1 MQKTQRSLDLE
12 REEESFPFPQPRIGS
27 ALPNLGFRGRG
38 VRIRFRIDVSFQ
50 GRSWDRLGRWRI
62 MHGCVG
68 DQWKH
73 NRHMWPVPAN
83 ATTVAIDS
91 SPSQFICKDGRKI
104 RAGDCALFKPPR
116 DSPPFIGI
124 IRKLT
129 YDKQESPSLEVHWL
143 YRPADLKLAKGI
155 VLEAAPNEVFYSFHK
170 DETPAASLL
179 HPCKVA
185 FLRKGVELPS
195 GISAFVCRR
204 VYDIENNCL
213 WWLTDKDYLN
223 EQQEEVN
230 QLLDKTKLEMHGAVQ
245 SGGRSPKPLNGPT
258 STQSLKSGSDNIQNS
273 SSFGVQGKGKKR
285 ERGDQG
291 SDSSKK
297 ERLFK
302 IEDGDS
308 GPFRP
313 ESMLKSEIAKITDKG
328 GLVDFEG
335 VEKLVQLMQPDSADK
350 KIDLPG
356 RIMLVDVIA
365 FTDRYDCLGWFVQL
379 RGLPVLDEW
388 LQEVHKGKIGD
399 GNVPKESDKSVDDFL
414 LALLRALDKL
424 PVNLHALQTCN
435 VGKSVNH
442 LRTHKNAE
450 IQRKAR
456 SLVDTWKRRV
466 EAEMNMNDSKSGSNR
481 AVSWP
486 AKPANSE
493 SPHVGNRKTGGSSD
507 NVAKSSAIQPSLS
520 KSSQSKLSSGEAM
533 SKSSSPGST
542 KSMTTSAGSNSK
554 DQNSKVFVGAATS
567 DLPLT
572 PIKEERSSSS
582 SQSQNNSITCSS
594 EHAKTIGSCRED
606 AKSSTAVSMSVSK
619 IQGCAS
625 RTRKSSNGLH
635 GAGVAVGQK
644 EHNSAK
650 NSTRNSPSEKVSPTR
665 VSHEKLADQPLTD
678 QGNNQRL
685 ILRLPN
691 TGRSPSR
698 GASGGSFEEPATT
711 CSKASSPADRNDNQ
725 DRRAKTKTEC
735 LLTHVSNMMNET
747 CDANEAVM
755 GGDEGKGTPVVDERC
770 RENEDGEKVVET
782 SKPTSLPSGFV
793 SRSGQTYDASLSP
806 MNALVESCVKF
817 SEASASISH
826 GDDGMN
832 LLATVAAG
840 EISRSENASPATSPE
855 RKSPS
860 DELCSG
866 NDLKLKH
873 SGETAVRTL
882 SELNGRATGDHPS
895 NTVDSLQIKSEL
907 RQPATTQSH
916 GFPGEGEIISSCHDT
931 HINISPSDLSQ
942 NVEGPCLRPETK
954 EDTSVAT
961 LPVKKESNADPGI
974 SDSKLRPS
982 ACSFDDDQKVDHMKE
997 EITENEKMLVSKPV
1011 TNVESENESG
1021 EKQPESSSG
1030 VDNEN
1035 PTSVEKATG
1044 SGILVQKASPAAE
1057 NCESIYLKKESP
1069 ASGNA
1074 LMVPRDE
1081 NANDMKSVVSE
1092 SDVRRMEQDSSVP
1105 DDANECAEDNMGR
1118 KEAIGQYCAP
1128 SVQPELPTMSGKE
1141 NEVFKSCEQNL
1152 DSNSSE
1158 VAGERHA
1165 CSAGADTAVKLNFDL
1180 NEGFPV
1186 DDVSQGEI
1194 ARQEDT
1200 ITSSAVH
1207 VPCPLPFP
1215 ISSISGGFHTSIT
1228 VASAAKGPVV
1238 PPENPLR
1245 VKGELGWKGSAAT
1258 SAFRPAEP
1266 RKNAETQSS
1275 TNDNTSVDV
1284 TCIKQSRPP
1293 LDFDLNVADERCF
1306 EDVGSHGSLESG
1318 PHDRSVGLDLDL
1330 NRVDETPEIGTFSI
1344 SKLDIPSLPSK
1355 PSLSSGLS
1363 NGGSVSRDF
1372 DLNNGPGLEEVGSEV
1387 PPRSQQMKNTVPF
1400 PTAIHSTRTNNA
1412 EYGSYSA
1419 WFPPGNSYSAIT
1431 VPPLLSGR
1439 GEQSYVA
1446 GAGAQR
1452 IMGPTGSTPF
1462 GPEIYRGSV
1471 LSSSPAVAYPPT
1483 TPFPYPGFPFET
1495 NFPLSSNSFSG
1506 STAFMDSS
1514 TVGGLCFPTM
1524 PSQPVG
1530 PGAVVSSTYPRPY
1543 VMSLPGGTSNVIPDS
1558 RKWGSQSLD
1567 LNSGPGGTDTERR
1580 DDRLPS
1586 GLRQMS
1592 VPNSQASMEDHLKMF
1607 QMAGA
1612 ALKRKEPD
1620 GGWDGAERFSYKQ
1633 HSWQ

>member
-1 MQKTQRSLDLE
+1 
-12 REEESFPFPQPRIGS
+12 
-27 ALPNLGFRGRG
+27 
-38 VRIRFRIDVSFQ
+38 
-50 GRSWDRLGRWRI
+50 
-62 MHGCVG
+62 MHGCGG

-245 SGGRSPKPLNGPT
+245 SGGRSPKPLNGPA

-273 SSFGVQGKGKKR
+273 SSFGAQGKGKKR

-308 GPFRP
+308 GQFRP

-365 FTDRYDCLGWFVQL
+365 LTDRYDCLGWFVQL

-399 GNVPKESDKSVDDFL
+399 GNPKEGDKSVDDFL

-507 NVAKSSAIQPSLS
+507 NVVKSSVIQPSLS
-520 KSSQSKLSSGEAM
+520 KSSQSKLSSGEAL

-542 KSMTTSAGSNSK
+542 KSLTTPAGVNSK
-554 DQNSKVFVGAATS
+554 DQNSKFFVGAATS

-594 EHAKTIGSCRED
+594 EHAKTIGSCKED
-606 AKSSTAVSMSVSK
+606 AKSSTAVSMSGSK
-619 IQGCAS
+619 IHGCTS
-625 RTRKSSNGLH
+625 RIRKSSNGVH
-635 GAGVAVGQK
+635 GAGAAVGQK

-650 NSTRNSPSEKVSPTR
+650 HSTRNSPSEKVSPTR
-665 VSHEKLADQPLTD
+665 ASHEKSVDQAIAD

-711 CSKASSPADRNDNQ
+711 SSKASSPADRNDNQ
-725 DRRAKTKTEC
+725 DRRVKTKTEC
-735 LLTHVSNMMNET
+735 LLTHVSNMMNEA
-747 CDANEAVM
+747 CDANDALI
-755 GGDEGKGTPVVDERC
+755 GDEGKGTPIVDERS
-770 RENEDGEKVVET
+770 RANEDSDKVLET

-817 SEASASISH
+817 SEASSSVSH

-840 EISRSENASPATSPE
+840 EISRSENASPVASPE
-855 RKSPS
+855 RKSPAG
-860 DELCSG
+860 DEMCSG

-873 SGETAVRTL
+873 SGEAAVRTL
-882 SELNGRATGDHPS
+882 SELNGRATGEHPL
-895 NTVDSLQIKSEL
+895 NTVDSLQIKNEL
-907 RQPATTQSH
+907 RHPAMTLSRDFS
-916 GFPGEGEIISSCHDT
+916 GDGETISSSHDT
-931 HINISPSDLSQ
+931 NIHVSPTNLSQ

-954 EDTSVAT
+954 ENASVTILTA
-961 LPVKKESNADPGI
+961 KKESNADTGV
-974 SDSKLRPS
+974 SDSKLMPRAYS
-982 ACSFDDDQKVDHMKE
+982 LDDDQKVDHMNE
-997 EITENEKMLVSKPV
+997 EIIEDEKMLVSKPV

-1021 EKQPESSSG
+1021 EKQPELTSG

-1035 PTSVEKATG
+1035 QISLEKATG
-1044 SGILVQKASPAAE
+1044 TGILAQKASPIAE
-1057 NCESIYLKKESP
+1057 NCESAYLKKESP

-1074 LMVPRDE
+1074 LIVPKDDS
-1081 NANDMKSVVSE
+1081 ADDMKSVVIE
-1092 SDVRRMEQDSSVP
+1092 PEVRPMDQDSSAP
-1105 DDANECAEDNMGR
+1105 DDSNECAEVNTGK
-1118 KEAIGQYCAP
+1118 KETIGPCSGS
-1128 SVQPELPTMSGKE
+1128 SVQPDLQGVSRTES
-1141 NEVFKSCEQNL
+1141 EVSKSCEQKLDANL
-1152 DSNSSE
+1152 SE
-1158 VAGERHA
+1158 VSGERHA
-1165 CSAGADTAVKLNFDL
+1165 CSAAGADAAVKLDFDL

-1194 ARQEDT
+1194 ARQDDP

-1215 ISSISGGFHTSIT
+1215 ISSISGGFHPSIT
-1228 VASAAKGPVV
+1228 VASAAKGPVI

-1245 VKGELGWKGSAAT
+1245 IKGELGWKGSAAT

-1266 RKNAETQSS
+1266 RKNAEMQSS
-1275 TNDNTSVDV
+1275 TNDISSVDV
-1284 TCIKQSRPP
+1284 TSIKQNRAP

-1306 EDVGSHGSLESG
+1306 EDVGSHGSLDSG

-1344 SKLDIPSLPSK
+1344 SKLDIPVLPSK

-1387 PPRSQQMKNTVPF
+1387 PTRSQQQMKNSVPF
-1400 PTAIHSTRTNNA
+1400 PSAVHSTRTNNA
-1412 EYGSYSA
+1412 EYGNYSA

-1439 GEQSYVA
+1439 GEQSYVT

-1471 LSSSPAVAYPPT
+1471 LSSSPAVAYPST
-1483 TPFPYPGFPFET
+1483 TAFPYPGFPFET

-1514 TVGGLCFPTM
+1514 NVGGLCFPTM
-1524 PSQPVG
+1524 PTQPVG
-1530 PGAVVSSTYPRPY
+1530 PGGVVSSTYPRPY

-1567 LNSGPGGTDTERR
+1567 LNSGPGVADTERR
-1580 DDRLPS
+1580 DERLPS

-1592 VPNSQASMEDHLKMF
+1592 VPNPQASIEDPLKMF
-1607 QMAGA
+1607 QMAGAA

-1620 GGWDGAERFSYKQ
+1620 GGWDAERFGYKQ
-1633 HSWQ
+1633 HSRQ

>member
-1 MQKTQRSLDLE
+1 MHGSC
-12 REEESFPFPQPRIGS
+12 REE
-27 ALPNLGFRGRG
+27 
-38 VRIRFRIDVSFQ
+38 
-50 GRSWDRLGRWRI
+50 
-62 MHGCVG
+62 
-68 DQWKH
+68 WKH

-83 ATTVAIDS
+83 ATTVAPIDS
-91 SPSQFICKDGRKI
+91 SPSQFISKDGRKI

-129 YDKQESPSLEVHWL
+129 FDKEESPSLEVNWL
-143 YRPADLKLAKGI
+143 YRPADLKLGKGI

-223 EQQEEVN
+223 ERQEEVN

-273 SSFGVQGKGKKR
+273 SSFGAQGKGKKR

-308 GPFRP
+308 GQFRP
-313 ESMLKSEIAKITDKG
+313 ESMLKSEISKITDKG
-328 GLVDFEG
+328 GLVNFEG
-335 VEKLVQLMQPDSADK
+335 VQRLVHLMQPDSADK
-350 KIDLPG
+350 KIDLAG

-365 FTDRYDCLGWFVQL
+365 LTDRYDCLSWFVQL

-388 LQEVHKGKIGD
+388 LQEAHKGKIGD
-399 GNVPKESDKSVDDFL
+399 GNMPKESDKSAEEFL

-435 VGKSVNH
+435 VGKSVNQ
-442 LRTHKNAE
+442 LRVHKNSE

-481 AVSWP
+481 TVSWP

-493 SPHVGNRKTGGSSD
+493 SPHVGNRKTGGSSSD
-507 NVAKSSAIQPSLS
+507 NVVKNSAFQPVIS
-520 KSSQSKLSSGEAM
+520 KNSQSKLSAGETL
-533 SKSSSPGST
+533 SKSSSSSTST
-542 KSMTTSAGSNSK
+542 KTMIASAGSNSK
-554 DQNSKVFVGAATS
+554 DQNSKVLVGAPTS

-572 PIKEERSSSS
+572 PIKEEKSSSS
-582 SQSQNNSITCSS
+582 SQSQNNSISCSS

-606 AKSSTAVSMSVSK
+606 AKSSTAVSTSVSK
-619 IQGCAS
+619 IPGGSS
-625 RTRKSSNGLH
+625 RTRKASNGLH
-635 GAGVAVGQK
+635 GTGVAVVQK
-644 EHNSAK
+644 EHSSAK
-650 NSTRNSPSEKVSPTR
+650 SSSRNSPSEKVSPTR
-665 VSHEKLADQPLTD
+665 VSHEKSADQPPTD

-698 GASGGSFEEPATT
+698 GASSGSFEEPAIT
-711 CSKASSPADRNDNQ
+711 CSKALSPADRNDNL
-725 DRRAKTKTEC
+725 DRRVKTKTDC
-735 LLTHVSNMMNET
+735 LLAHVSNMMNDAS
-747 CDANEAVM
+747 DANEALI
-755 GGDEGKGTPVVDERC
+755 GADESKGSPTVEERC
-770 RENEDGEKVVET
+770 RANEDGDKVAET
-782 SKPTSLPSGFV
+782 SKPSLPSGFV

-806 MNALVESCVKF
+806 MNALVESCVKI
-817 SEASASISH
+817 SEASASVSL

-840 EISRSENASPATSPE
+840 EISRSENASPLASPE
-855 RKSPS
+855 RKSPAI
-860 DELCSG
+860 DELSSD
-866 NDLKLKH
+866 NDSKLKH
-873 SGETAVRTL
+873 SGEAAVRAL
-882 SELNGRATGDHPS
+882 GQLDGGLTGEHLL
-895 NTVDSLQIKSEL
+895 NTVDSLQIKNDS
-907 RQPATTQSH
+907 RHPATAVSH
-916 GFPGEGEIISSCHDT
+916 DISGDGET
-931 HINISPSDLSQ
+931 ISPSCAEKTGDGRTQIIISPTDLLQ
-942 NVEGPCLRPETK
+942 NAEGPCIRPETK
-954 EDTSVAT
+954 EDTSETMLLAKNET
-961 LPVKKESNADPGI
+961 NADSGC
-974 SDSKLRPS
+974 SDSKLKSRS
-982 ACSFDDDQKVDHMKE
+982 SSLNDQKVGHLNE
-997 EITENEKMLVSKPV
+997 EIIENEKMLVSKDV
-1011 TNVESENESG
+1011 ASSEAKDELG
-1021 EKQPESSSG
+1021 EKHHELSAC
-1030 VDNEN
+1030 VDNED
-1035 PTSVEKATG
+1035 PISEEMATG
-1044 SGILVQKASPAAE
+1044 TGMLVQKASPVAE
-1057 NCESIYLKKESP
+1057 NYESTYFKKESP

-1081 NANDMKSVVSE
+1081 NADDMKSVVIE
-1092 SDVRRMEQDSSVP
+1092 PDERRMEQDSSVS
-1105 DDANECAEDNMGR
+1105 DDVNECAEDTMGR
-1118 KEAIGQYCAP
+1118 EEANGQCSGSTVHP
-1128 SVQPELPTMSGKE
+1128 NLSTMPRKE
-1141 NEVFKSCEQNL
+1141 NEVSKACEHKMDANQ
-1152 DSNSSE
+1152 SE
-1158 VAGERHA
+1158 VTGEKHP
-1165 CSAGADTAVKLNFDL
+1165 CSAAGSDAAVKLDFDL
-1180 NEGFPV
+1180 NEGYPV
-1186 DDVSQGEI
+1186 DDLSQGEI
-1194 ARQEDT
+1194 ARQEDP

-1207 VPCPLPFP
+1207 LPCPLPFP
-1215 ISSISGGFHTSIT
+1215 ISSISGAFHSSIT

-1245 VKGELGWKGSAAT
+1245 IKGELGWKGSAAT

-1266 RKNAETQSS
+1266 RKNSETPS
-1275 TNDNTSVDV
+1275 TNDIPSVDV
-1284 TCIKQSRPP
+1284 TSIKQGRPP
-1293 LDFDLNVADERCF
+1293 LDFDLNVADERSF
-1306 EDVGSHGSLESG
+1306 EDDGSRGSLESG
-1318 PHDRSVGLDLDL
+1318 PLDRSAVGLDLDL

-1344 SKLDIPSLPSK
+1344 SKMDIPLPSK

-1372 DLNNGPGLEEVGSEV
+1372 DLNNGPGLDEVGSEV
-1387 PPRSQQMKNTVPF
+1387 PARSQQMKSTIPF
-1400 PTAIHSTRTNNA
+1400 PSAVHGTRTTNA
-1412 EYGSYSA
+1412 EFGNYSP

-1452 IMGPTGSTPF
+1452 IMGPTGSSSF
-1462 GPEIYRGSV
+1462 GPEIYRGPV
-1471 LSSSPAVAYPPT
+1471 LSSSPAVAYAPT

-1506 STAFMDSS
+1506 CSTAFMDSS

-1530 PGAVVSSTYPRPY
+1530 PGGVVSSSYPRPY
-1543 VMSLPGGTSNVIPDS
+1543 VMSLPGGTSNVISDS

-1607 QMAGA
+1607 PMAG

-1620 GGWDGAERFSYKQ
+1620 GGWDGTERLSYKQ
-1633 HSWQ
+1633 PSWQ

>member
-1 MQKTQRSLDLE
+1 
-12 REEESFPFPQPRIGS
+12 
-27 ALPNLGFRGRG
+27 
-38 VRIRFRIDVSFQ
+38 
-50 GRSWDRLGRWRI
+50 
-62 MHGCVG
+62 MHGCAG

-124 IRKLT
+124 IRKLS

-223 EQQEEVN
+223 EEVN

-245 SGGRSPKPLNGPT
+245 SGGRSPKPLNGPA

-273 SSFGVQGKGKKR
+273 SSFGAQGKGKKR
-285 ERGDQG
+285 ERDQG

-308 GPFRP
+308 GQFRP

-365 FTDRYDCLGWFVQL
+365 LTDRYDCLGWFVQL

-399 GNVPKESDKSVDDFL
+399 GNMPKESDKSVDEFL

-507 NVAKSSAIQPSLS
+507 NVVKSPAIQPSLS
-520 KSSQSKLSSGEAM
+520 KSSQSKLSSGEAL

-542 KSMTTSAGSNSK
+542 KSLTTSVGMNSK
-554 DQNSKVFVGAATS
+554 DQNSKVFVGAATA

-606 AKSSTAVSMSVSK
+606 AKSSTAVSMSASK
-619 IQGCAS
+619 IHGCAS
-625 RTRKSSNGLH
+625 RTRKSSNGIH
-635 GAGVAVGQK
+635 GPGAVGQK

-650 NSTRNSPSEKVSPTR
+650 ISTRNSPTEKVSPTR
-665 VSHEKLADQPLTD
+665 ASHEKSVDQPLAD

-711 CSKASSPADRNDNQ
+711 SSKALSPADLNDNQ
-725 DRRAKTKTEC
+725 DRRLKTKTEC
-735 LLTHVSNMMNET
+735 LLTHVSNMINES
-747 CDANEAVM
+747 CDANEALI
-755 GGDEGKGTPVVDERC
+755 GDENKGTPIVDERC
-770 RENEDGEKVVET
+770 RAIEDSDKVLET

-817 SEASASISH
+817 SEASSSVSH

-840 EISRSENASPATSPE
+840 EISRSENASPVASPE
-855 RKSPS
+855 RKSSPAG
-860 DELCSG
+860 DEQCSG

-873 SGETAVRTL
+873 SGEAAVRTL
-882 SELNGRATGDHPS
+882 SELNGRATGEHPL
-895 NTVDSLQIKSEL
+895 NTVDSSQIKNEL
-907 RQPATTQSH
+907 RHPAMTVSRD
-916 GFPGEGEIISSCHDT
+916 FPGDGETISSSHDT
-931 HINISPSDLSQ
+931 RINVSSTDLLQ
-942 NVEGPCLRPETK
+942 NVEGPCLRPETI
-954 EDTSVAT
+954 EDASVT
-961 LPVKKESNADPGI
+961 ILTPKKESNADAGV
-974 SDSKLRPS
+974 SDSKLKPRAS
-982 ACSFDDDQKVDHMKE
+982 SFDDDQKVDHMKE
-997 EITENEKMLVSKPV
+997 EIIENEKMLVSKPF

-1021 EKQPESSSG
+1021 EKKPDLTSS

-1035 PTSVEKATG
+1035 HISVEKATG
-1044 SGILVQKASPAAE
+1044 TGILVQKTSPTAE
-1057 NCESIYLKKESP
+1057 NSESIYLKKELP

-1074 LMVPRDE
+1074 LMVPMDE
-1081 NANDMKSVVSE
+1081 NADDMKSVVIE
-1092 SDVRRMEQDSSVP
+1092 PDERRREQDSSSP
-1105 DDANECAEDNMGR
+1105 DDSNDCAEDNMGR
-1118 KEAIGQYCAP
+1118 KEAIGQCSGSS
-1128 SVQPELPTMSGKE
+1128 SVQPDLQTMSRKE
-1141 NEVFKSCEQNL
+1141 NEVSKSCEQKL
-1152 DSNSSE
+1152 DANPSE
-1158 VAGERHA
+1158 VSGERHA
-1165 CSAGADTAVKLNFDL
+1165 YSASGADATVKLDFDL
-1180 NEGFPV
+1180 NEGFPF
-1186 DDVSQGEI
+1186 DDASQGEI
-1194 ARQEDT
+1194 ARQEDP

-1215 ISSISGGFHTSIT
+1215 ISSISGGFHPSIT
-1228 VASAAKGPVV
+1228 VASAAKGPVI

-1245 VKGELGWKGSAAT
+1245 MKGELGWKGSAAT

-1266 RKNAETQSS
+1266 RKNAEMQSS
-1275 TNDNTSVDV
+1275 TNDITSVEV
-1284 TCIKQSRPP
+1284 TSIKQSRAP

-1330 NRVDETPEIGTFSI
+1330 NRVDDTPEIGSFSI

-1372 DLNNGPGLEEVGSEV
+1372 DLNNGLGLEEVGSEV
-1387 PPRSQQMKNTVPF
+1387 PARSQLMKNSVPF
-1400 PTAIHSTRTNNA
+1400 PSAVHSTRTNNA
-1412 EYGSYSA
+1412 EYGNYSA
-1419 WFPPGNSYSAIT
+1419 WFPPGNSYPAIT
-1431 VPPLLSGR
+1431 VPPLLPGR
-1439 GEQSYVA
+1439 GEQSYVS

-1452 IMGPTGSTPF
+1452 IMGPTGSSPF

-1471 LSSSPAVAYPPT
+1471 LSSSPAVAYPST
-1483 TPFPYPGFPFET
+1483 TAFPYPGFPFET

-1514 TVGGLCFPTM
+1514 NVGGLCFPTM
-1524 PSQPVG
+1524 TSQPVG
-1530 PGAVVSSTYPRPY
+1530 PGGVVSSTYPRPY

-1567 LNSGPGGTDTERR
+1567 LNSGPGVADTERR
-1580 DDRLPS
+1580 DDRLSS

-1592 VPNSQASMEDHLKMF
+1592 VPNTQASIEDHLKML

-1620 GGWDGAERFSYKQ
+1620 GGWDAERFGYKQ
-1633 HSWQ
+1633 HSRQ